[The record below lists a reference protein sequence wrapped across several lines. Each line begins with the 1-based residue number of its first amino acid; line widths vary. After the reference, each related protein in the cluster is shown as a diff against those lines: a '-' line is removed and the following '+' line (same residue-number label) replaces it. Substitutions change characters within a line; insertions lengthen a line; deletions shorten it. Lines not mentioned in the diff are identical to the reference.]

1 MKLDVDFVRRQF
13 PAFADAQAR
22 QWAFFENG
30 GGSYAC
36 GPVVERLH
44 RFMTEHKVQPYGPFA
59 LSERAGAAMDE
70 GYAAIAA
77 WLGTPVDQITLGP
90 STTANAYVLA
100 RALAPRLGAGEEIV
114 VTNQDHEA
122 NIGAWRRL
130 AEQGLEIREWQVDE
144 TGELELAEL
153 ERLVGPRTRLVCCSL
168 CSNLTGSINPL
179 AEIVAIAHRHGA
191 LVVGDGVSFAPHLPL
206 AVEESGLDFYLFST
220 YKTFGTHLGVLWG
233 SPEALAH
240 TSNQSHYFNADKPRS
255 RLNPAGP
262 QHAEIAALGGLSTYF
277 DDVYDHHF
285 SAPEPDFGRRAAAVW
300 GLIRE
305 HETRLTER
313 LLAGI
318 ERLPGLRLVGHG
330 RQALARRVG
339 VVSLVPERLPA
350 SLLATRLG
358 ARDIAVRNGDFY
370 AVRLIEALGI
380 DPDEGVLRCSL
391 VHYNTLDEVDRLLD
405 GLDQLAR

>member
-1 MKLDVDFVRRQF
+1 MNLDVDFVRRQF
-13 PAFADAQAR
+13 PAFADAPTR
-22 QWAFFENG
+22 RWAFFENG

-36 GPVVERLH
+36 GPVVDRLH

-77 WLGTPVDQITLGP
+77 WLGTPVEQITLGP
-90 STTANAYVLA
+90 STSANAYVLA

-130 AEQGLEIREWQVDE
+130 AEQGLEIREWRVDAQ
-144 TGELELAEL
+144 GELALAEL

-262 QHAEIAALGGLSTYF
+262 QHAEIAALGGLATYF
-277 DDVYDHHF
+277 DNLYDHHF
-285 SAPEPDFGRRAAAVW
+285 SASEADFGRRAAAVW
-300 GLIRE
+300 RLIRE
-305 HETRLTER
+305 HESRLTER
-313 LLAGI
+313 LLAGL
-318 ERLPGLRLVGHG
+318 ERLPGLRLIGHG
-330 RQALARRVG
+330 RQALERRVG
-339 VVSLVPERLPA
+339 VVSLVPERVPP
-350 SLLATRLG
+350 SLLAARLG

-370 AVRLIEALGI
+370 AVRLVEALGI
-380 DPDEGVLRCSL
+380 DPEEGVLRCSL
-391 VHYNTLDEVDRLLD
+391 VHYNTLDEVDRLLE
-405 GLDQLAR
+405 GLDELAH